1 MLTFSRFS
9 FDVTFH
15 AGASLPYWMGSTFRG
30 GLGQH
35 LSHSVCLG
43 QDCPYCKSANCLFA
57 DVYTPRPEKR
67 GHAHPPKP
75 VIIIPPFFGRSVQ
88 LKPGGQLSLEAVML
102 GDYVQAFLQLVL
114 GMISLGEEGVGPDRH
129 YGKNCFEVTSV
140 KCLESGGYV
149 FKDSR
154 IDSSKFATRDIK
166 DLEPLCDKDG
176 KEVVLRFRTPFT
188 GPFLPRTTG
197 DVIQLIRNRLI
208 LLVNEY
214 GSGETVPSVHEK
226 TDDEGV
232 QIELKEIHR
241 HILLRKSSRSQK
253 DRFLGW
259 TGLLSIKDIS
269 KLSMETRRLLA
280 CGSILGMGPD
290 SSFGSGFMELLQ
302 PALPKV
308 SPKAAENLP
317 AREIE

>member
-1 MLTFSRFS
+1 
-9 FDVTFH
+9 
-15 AGASLPYWMGSTFRG
+15 MGSTFRG

-43 QDCPYCKSANCLFA
+43 QDCPYCKTGHCLFA

-67 GHAHPPKP
+67 GHAQPPKP
-75 VIIIPPFFGRSVQ
+75 VIIIPPFFGRSVE
-88 LKPGGQLSLEAVML
+88 LEPSGKLSVEVVML
-102 GDYVQAFLQLVL
+102 GDYAQSFLQLVL
-114 GMISLGEEGVGPDRH
+114 GMISLGEAGIGPDRH

-149 FKDSR
+149 FEDSR
-154 IDSSKFATRDIK
+154 IDSTKFATEDIK

-188 GPFLPRTTG
+188 GPFLPRTIG
-197 DVIQLIRNRLI
+197 DVIRLIRNRLI

-214 GSGETVPSVHEK
+214 GSGETVPSVDEK
-226 TDDEGV
+226 TDDERV
-232 QIELKEIHR
+232 KVELKEIHR
-241 HILLRKSSRSQK
+241 HILLRKSSRSEK
-253 DRFLGW
+253 DRFVGW
-259 TGLLSIKDIS
+259 TGFLSIDDIS
-269 KLSMETRRLLA
+269 ALSLETRWLLA
-280 CGSILGMGPD
+280 CGSFLGMGPD

>member
-1 MLTFSRFS
+1 MLKYSRLSFQFS
-9 FDVTFH
+9 FPEGGV
-15 AGASLPYWMGSTFRG
+15 LPYWMGSTFRG

-43 QDCPYCKSANCLFA
+43 QDCPYCKNAHCLFT
-57 DVYTPRPEKR
+57 DVYIPRPEKR
-67 GHAHPPKP
+67 GHAQPPKP
-75 VIIIPPFFGRSVQ
+75 VIIIPPFFGRSVE
-88 LKPGGQLSLEAVML
+88 LEPSGKLSVEVVML
-102 GDYVQAFLQLVL
+102 GDYAQSFLQLVL
-114 GMISLGEEGVGPDRH
+114 GMISLGEAGIGPDRH

-140 KCLESGGYV
+140 KCVESGGYV

-154 IDSSKFATRDIK
+154 INSSKFATKDIK
-166 DLEPLCDKDG
+166 DLEPLRDNDG

-188 GPFLPRTTG
+188 GPFLPRTIG
-197 DVIQLIRNRLI
+197 DVIRLIRNRLI

-214 GSGETVPSVHEK
+214 GSGETVPSVDEK
-226 TDDEGV
+226 TDDASV
-232 QIELKEIHR
+232 KVELKEIHR
-241 HILLRKSSRSQK
+241 HILLRKSSRSEK
-253 DRFLGW
+253 DRFVGW
-259 TGLLSIKDIS
+259 TGFLSIDDIS
-269 KLSMETRRLLA
+269 ALSLETRWLLA

-302 PALPKV
+302 PALPEV